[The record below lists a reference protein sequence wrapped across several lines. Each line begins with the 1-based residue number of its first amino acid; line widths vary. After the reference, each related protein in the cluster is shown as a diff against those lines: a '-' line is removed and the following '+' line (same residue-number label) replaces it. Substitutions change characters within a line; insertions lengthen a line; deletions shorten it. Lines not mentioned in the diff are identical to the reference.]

1 MKPYDFISVK
11 LNSALI
17 LGILI
22 GRSFDISIV
31 SAFLILGISLLLVLL
46 FYIFEPYR
54 TGIYFGL
61 SILLATNNLGVL
73 AVSLSQPKQW
83 PDHYS
88 NLAFSEDDIWELQLK
103 RILKSIT
110 FSDRYLFEV
119 LSLNGIE
126 SQGTLLASA
135 KKNSNLVL
143 YEVDDILHYWGPVR
157 PISPPA
163 NPHQFAYDEY
173 METQGV
179 YDQIQLKAENIL
191 KSSKG
196 IYSLRGKAA
205 SFQSFILQAL
215 ERTSIEKKELGVLQ
229 AILLGKRDNLDS
241 AIYEDYQN
249 SGVAHILAV
258 SGLHIGILLL
268 LLQALL
274 KPLKAIRHGPFL
286 IMGLVLFALWSYAFF
301 TGLSPSVVRAVT
313 MFSFISYALFLN
325 RPTSIVNILALSVF
339 TILLIHPMFLF
350 EVGFQMSY
358 AAVFAIV
365 WIYPI
370 LMKLLNPRHWF
381 LKKVWQLFSVS
392 LAAQAGV
399 LPISIFYFH
408 QFPGL
413 FFLSN
418 ILIVPFLGI
427 LLGMGLLVIVLSTIN
442 ILPNFIAIFYN
453 LLLKTMNRVVQF
465 VGQQEQFLFD
475 ELSIDTVSLILGYLL
490 LYFVIIGIQQ
500 RRSRWVLNI
509 AFCILSIQ
517 LWTFY
522 RAYNSSQKEG
532 IIIVQQMANTGI
544 LYQKGRNLQLMSHGS
559 KRLESLVSN
568 YAIKEFL
575 GSIQY
580 SRIPNAFSFDGQ
592 QWIVIDSS
600 AVFPANITK
609 PVVLLITQ
617 SPRIHLERLLA
628 SVQPE
633 MVIAD
638 GSNYPADVA
647 RWKKSCHKIGLPFY
661 STNEN
666 GAYVLKAE

>member
-11 LNSALI
+11 LSSALI

-22 GRSFDISIV
+22 GHVLEISIF
-31 SAFLILGISLLLVLL
+31 SAFLFLAISLLLVVLL
-46 FYIFEPYR
+46 YVFEPYR

-73 AVSLSQPKQW
+73 AVSLAQPNLW

-88 NLAFSEDDIWELQLK
+88 KVAFSEEAIWELQLS
-103 RILKSIT
+103 RVLKSNT
-110 FSDRYLFEV
+110 FSERYLFEV
-119 LSLNGIE
+119 RSVNGIK
-126 SQGTLLASA
+126 SRGTLLAST
-135 KKNSNLVL
+135 KKDSQLL
-143 YEVDDILHYWGPVR
+143 RYKVDDILHYWGPIR
-157 PISPPA
+157 PVSPPA
-163 NPHQFAYDEY
+163 NPHQFAYDKY
-173 METQGV
+173 MATQGV

-191 KSSKG
+191 KRSKG
-196 IYSLRGKAA
+196 LNSLRGKAA
-205 SFQSFILQAL
+205 SFQSFILGAL
-215 ERTSIEKKELGVLQ
+215 ERTSIENKELGVLQ
-229 AILLGKRDNLDS
+229 AILLGQRNNLD
-241 AIYEDYQN
+241 ATVYENYKN
-249 SGVAHILAV
+249 AGAAHILAV

-274 KPLKAIRHGPFL
+274 KPLKAIRHGSFIIL
-286 IMGLVLFALWSYAFF
+286 GLVVFVLWSYAFF

-313 MFSFISYALFLN
+313 MFSFVAYALFLN

-339 TILLIHPMFLF
+339 AILLFYPMFLF
-350 EVGFQMSY
+350 QVGFQMSY

-365 WIYPI
+365 WIYPV
-370 LMKLLNPRHWF
+370 LMKLWNPRHWF
-381 LKKVWQLFSVS
+381 LKRGWQLFAVS

-427 LLGMGLLVIVLSTIN
+427 LLGLGLLVIILSAIN
-442 ILPNFIAIFYN
+442 MLPNSIALFYN
-453 LLLKTMNRVVQF
+453 LLLKTMNDLVQW
-465 VGQQEQFLFD
+465 VGEQELFLFE
-475 ELSIDTVSLILGYLL
+475 ELSMDAVTLILGYIL
-490 LYFVIIGIQQ
+490 LYFVVIGIQQ
-500 RRSRWVLNI
+500 LRFKWVLNMAI
-509 AFCILSIQ
+509 CVLSIQ

-522 RAYNSSQKEG
+522 RAYRSIQKEG
-532 IIIVQQMANTGI
+532 IIVVQQMANTG
-544 LYQKGRNLQLMSHGS
+544 LFYQKGRTLKVMSQDS
-559 KRLESLVSN
+559 TRLAYLVSN

-580 SRIPNAFSFDGQ
+580 SPIPNAFSFEDQ

-600 AVFPANITK
+600 AVFPPKTTR
-609 PVVLLITQ
+609 PVILLMTQ
-617 SPRIHLERLLA
+617 SPRIHLERLVA

-638 GSNYPADVA
+638 GSNYPADVT
-647 RWKKSCHKIGLPFY
+647 RWKKSCNKIGLPFY
-661 STNEN
+661 STSEK
-666 GAYVLKAE
+666 GAFLLKAE